1 MSVVLLDSDVLV
13 HLLTAGDPL
22 QATARNALRALRRQR
37 SSFATTTQNVAE
49 FWNVCTR
56 PASAR
61 NGLGFEPADV
71 AKRLAT
77 IHRMAE
83 VLTEN
88 QTSYAI
94 WQRLVASLSI
104 RGAAVHD
111 ARLAA
116 VMIANNVPRILTFN
130 GADFVRYRAEGI
142 EAIAPEAVA

>member
-1 MSVVLLDSDVLV
+1 MSAVLLDSDVLV

-22 QATARNALRALRRQR
+22 QATARNALRVLRRQQFR
-37 SSFATTTQNVAE
+37 FATTAQNVAE

-56 PASAR
+56 PPSAR

-71 AKRLAT
+71 AKRLTT
-77 IHRMAE
+77 INRMAE

-104 RGAAVHD
+104 RGASVHD

-116 VMIANNVPRILTFN
+116 VMIAKNVSRILTFN
-130 GADFVRYRAEGI
+130 GADFVRYQAEGI
-142 EAIAPEAVA
+142 EVISPDAAP